1 MISFRKK
8 YETYTDE
15 ELVKY
20 IVKGNEKAFDEMY
33 KRYAQKM
40 HVYFYRNLGKD
51 VNQAND
57 FIQELFIKIIE
68 KGNLFDPSKKF
79 STWIYA
85 IAGNMCKNE
94 YRRIQRHAVLGLPA
108 DIKDRFFANSS
119 SDSDYDQA
127 VFETYLQ
134 KELNKMEAHH
144 RECFLLRYQQ
154 ELSIKEIAEVLD
166 CPEGTVKSRIF
177 YTLKKLSEKLQ
188 YFKPDHL
195 KKKDYETSGKEI
207 GRPAASEKV

>member
-1 MISFRKK
+1 MISFRKNYEK
-8 YETYTDE
+8 YSDE

-20 IVKGNEKAFDEMY
+20 IVKGNEKAFDELY
-33 KRYAQKM
+33 DRYASKM
-40 HVYFYRNLGKD
+40 HSFFYRNLGKD

-57 FIQELFIKIIE
+57 FIQELFLKIIE
-68 KGNLFDPSKKF
+68 KGSLFDPEKKF

-85 IAGNMCKNE
+85 VAGNMCKNE

-108 DIKDRFFANSS
+108 DLKDRFFANSS
-119 SDSDYDQA
+119 SDNDFDQS
-127 VFETYLQ
+127 VFELYLQ
-134 KELNKMEAHH
+134 KELDKMEAPH

-195 KKKDYETSGKEI
+195 KKKDYETSGKET
-207 GRPAASEKV
+207 GKPVASKKV